1 MPAITCTGRDLCKT
15 TVEAT
20 VEAEGYIA
28 SFAVVAPC
36 SRMAS
41 RVWDAL
47 DAYGIPSDA
56 PYTVTDHAE
65 A

>member
-1 MPAITCTGRDLCKT
+1 MSCASRTLCKT

-20 VEAEGYIA
+20 VEEQGYIA

-36 SRMAS
+36 NRMAS

-56 PYTVTDHAE
+56 PYTVTAHAE